1 MKHKSAWVSILLT
14 LALVSVPMAIGQT
27 YNFRNIK
34 IPNAQ
39 STTPYGI
46 NDSGVISGN
55 YIDSLEVSHC
65 FMLSGHTITTI
76 ADPHGN
82 STNCFGINAFGDIV
96 GFYGVVNGSFSN
108 GFIYANGVFTD
119 VIVPTATGGTIAY
132 GINDSGFVVGQ
143 FGDAMGIHGFLFN
156 GSTYE
161 TLNAPGAQVTI
172 AVGINSS
179 NLITLQSVNAG
190 LVSSWLLIGTHYL
203 QLSVPG
209 AVTTAVHSINNLNE
223 IALSW
228 FDSSGLE
235 HGAVHAGT
243 KYFLID
249 DPSGTGTGIETI
261 NDFNTII
268 GKYVPA
274 GGSQTQ
280 GFEGVGRL

>member
-1 MKHKSAWVSILLT
+1 
-14 LALVSVPMAIGQT
+14 
-27 YNFRNIK
+27 
-34 IPNAQ
+34 
-39 STTPYGI
+39 
-46 NDSGVISGN
+46 
-55 YIDSLEVSHC
+55 
-65 FMLSGHTITTI
+65 
-76 ADPHGN
+76 
-82 STNCFGINAFGDIV
+82 
-96 GFYGVVNGSFSN
+96 
-108 GFIYANGVFTD
+108 
-119 VIVPTATGGTIAY
+119 
-132 GINDSGFVVGQ
+132 
-143 FGDAMGIHGFLFN
+143 
-156 GSTYE
+156 
-161 TLNAPGAQVTI
+161 
-172 AVGINSS
+172 
-179 NLITLQSVNAG
+179 
-190 LVSSWLLIGTHYL
+190 L